1 MRCMPTPTIATAAL
15 VGMPTLMS
23 VSAEELAAESDLEH
37 SHLKALTE
45 EFAIAEANLH
55 IAPATASEYLPRMAL
70 ECCADIV
77 VMGSISRSGLER
89 LVIGSTAERVLEPL
103 PCDVLLVKS
112 PDFARDLPF

>member
-1 MRCMPTPTIATAAL
+1 
-15 VGMPTLMS
+15 
-23 VSAEELAAESDLEH
+23 
-37 SHLKALTE
+37 
-45 EFAIAEANLH
+45 
-55 IAPATASEYLPRMAL
+55 MAL

-112 PDFARDLPF
+112 PDFERDLPF